1 MTAREQELISMY
13 SLLPEQE
20 QALAYELIKRLVLA
34 WDGDFTGVTP
44 VERLRLEQAEK
55 DWNNG
60 EIVDSS
66 AIAW

>member
-34 WDGDFTGVTP
+34 WGGDFTGVTS